1 MRREDAFHGFRER
14 KSMGLVVREDAGPG
28 SHSLCVF
35 WTLCV
40 FVTWGWRLTLCVS
53 V

>member
-1 MRREDAFHGFRER
+1 MRREDAIHGLTER
-14 KSMGLVVREDAGPG
+14 KSMDLLILEDAGPG

-40 FVTWGWRLTLCVS
+40 FVSNPGLEVYF